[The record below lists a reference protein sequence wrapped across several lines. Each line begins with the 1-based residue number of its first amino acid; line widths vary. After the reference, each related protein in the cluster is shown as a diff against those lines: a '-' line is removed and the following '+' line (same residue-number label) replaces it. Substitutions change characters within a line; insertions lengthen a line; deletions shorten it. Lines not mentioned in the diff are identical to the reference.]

1 MINSLYNFYRSKD
14 WINFRKYIIQQRGL
28 ICEECGKTIFE
39 AGQAIIH
46 HIQHLTEKNY
56 LDKKISLNPANVKI
70 ICPLCHNKIHN
81 RVFIKQKV
89 IIVLTPPFSPSWENW
104 KRENIKESDFIYD
117 INKIWD
123 CFSEFGYKK
132 PSELNQIIF
141 SIANNVNDLIK
152 QRAGNNTNYYYHIS
166 YRDEKKIE
174 RLFYYIKADKII
186 YINDKIEDCLTYLDY
201 NFSEMKEKF
210 SKFVV
215 DFYPPP
221 SNEFFKNLNDCRVD

>member
-141 SIANNVNDLIK
+141 SISNNVNDLIK

-166 YRDEKKIE
+166 YKDEKKIE
-174 RLFYYIKADKII
+174 RLFYYLKADKII
-186 YINDKIEDCLTYLDY
+186 YINDSLEDCLTYLEY
-201 NFSEMKEKF
+201 QFSEMKEKF
-210 SKFVV
+210 SKFVS

-221 SNEFFKNLNDCRVD
+221 SDDFLKKLNDCRVD

>member
-104 KRENIKESDFIYD
+104 KRENIKESDFVYD

-141 SIANNVNDLIK
+141 SIANNVNDLIR
-152 QRAGNNTNYYYHIS
+152 QRAGNNSNYFYHIS

-201 NFSEMKEKF
+201 N
-210 SKFVV
+210 
-215 DFYPPP
+215 
-221 SNEFFKNLNDCRVD
+221 